1 MSERILLDP
10 TIKSFEA
17 QEFENKLFSKV
28 VGQDQPFARWQVST
42 RFICLA
48 WLLPA
53 GPSATCCSLAQRA
66 RENPR
71 RRSGGRDFVW

>member
-28 VGQDQPFARWQVST
+28 VGQDRAVFRRQIADIAIRGQDPVARSEVLIDSLCLSR
-42 RFICLA
+42 RFD
-48 WLLPA
+48 
-53 GPSATCCSLAQRA
+53 
-66 RENPR
+66 N
-71 RRSGGRDFVW
+71 DDVH